1 MAEVAGLFSF
11 FAFAMRALERCRF
24 AVAVAVAVAGRA
36 GVRVRRF

>member
-24 AVAVAVAVAGRA
+24 AVAVAVAGRA